1 MEISDLLSDAI
12 THYGGPGLAFVSFSA
27 ATLLPFSSEAA
38 LMVAIWSGIGKTDAI
53 LWASLGN
60 CSACAFN
67 YGLGYWF
74 GKGVE
79 KKITQSKTYSLW
91 ADRMGSWGHWA
102 LLLSFL
108 PFIGD
113 PITVLSGF
121 FRQKLW
127 IFVPLVFSL
136 RILRYI
142 ALAYGIA
149 F

>member
-1 MEISDLLSDAI
+1 MELSQFFSQSI
-12 THYGGPGLAFVSFSA
+12 QEYGGPGLAFVSFSA

-38 LMVAIWSGIGKTDAI
+38 LMGAIWSGFPRWSAI
-53 LWASLGN
+53 LWASIGN
-60 CSACAFN
+60 CSACIFN
-67 YGLGYWF
+67 YFLGFWF
-74 GKGVE
+74 GKKVE
-79 KKITQSKTYSLW
+79 DRIAGSKTYSVW
-91 ADRMGSWGHWA
+91 AERTRSWGHWA

-121 FRQKLW
+121 FRQKIF

-142 ALAYGIA
+142 GLAYGLDL
-149 F
+149 